1 MQGPRHL
8 ASSAPPFTVLL
19 GTHSNCPSREVKV
32 AVRTQDFQNDGGTKG
47 IYPCIRQTSPKLVLA
62 LSSGRC
68 CRKIKGE
75 RPMALFHALSMR
87 KLGRFTQEENTP
99 FVPCLIRGRS
109 QLGVSLPQRG
119 KGWER
124 NRRVQFCEL
133 RSFTV
138 RSHQTCI
145 SRDIS
150 PALSLQGWPAA
161 LKGLGLAPNPFN
173 LSETLRCLSPFSAD
187 GAAT

>member
-187 GAAT
+187 RAAT